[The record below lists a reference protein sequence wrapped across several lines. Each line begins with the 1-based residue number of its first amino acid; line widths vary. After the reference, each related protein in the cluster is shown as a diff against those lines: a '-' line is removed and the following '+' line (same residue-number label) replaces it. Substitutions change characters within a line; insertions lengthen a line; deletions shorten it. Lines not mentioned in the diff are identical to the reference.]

1 MKKIAYLF
9 IVFVLFWIS
18 AKSQNNAS
26 IKTIPVDYCT
36 SNETPK
42 LLTLGD
48 TIVIT
53 CDSVYL
59 INKIRYKFY
68 KEIHLALQK
77 DNNSECK
84 DLLQAYENRLSEHE
98 STYNKLLI
106 NSKKT
111 EKISLDLI
119 DYTQKSLENTQKTLD
134 YTQLTLEQSMKSLD
148 QANELIK
155 KEKWNSKG
163 QKLLVGIGGVGVG
176 ILVGVLIMK

>member
-1 MKKIAYLF
+1 MKKNNFLF
-9 IVFVLFWIS
+9 IMFVLFCLS
-18 AKSQNNAS
+18 AKSQNNTS
-26 IKTIPVDYCT
+26 IITIPVNYCT

-42 LLTLGD
+42 LFKLGD

-59 INKIRYKFY
+59 VNKIRYKFY
-68 KEIHLALQK
+68 RDIHLAIQK
-77 DNNSECK
+77 DDNTECK
-84 DLLQAYENRLSEHE
+84 SLLQAYETRLNEHE
-98 STYNKLLI
+98 TAYNKLLL

-134 YTQLTLEQSMKSLD
+134 FTQQTLEQSMKSLE
-148 QANELIK
+148 QANELIR

-163 QKLLVGIGGVGVG
+163 QKFLVGVGGVGIG